1 MAGESYQ
8 EKTEPATPKRR
19 QEARK
24 KGQVAQSREIPSA
37 MVLLSGLGFFAFS
50 GSWMFVSYS
59 EFMGGVLQ
67 NIGSMS
73 FDSSSVY
80 PLLLEVFERLFM
92 VLMPLM
98 LAVLIAGVAANLLQI
113 GFLFTGE
120 PLVPNLNKL
129 DPVKGIKK
137 LFSLRSLVELVKA
150 LLKVLFVGGIAFLL
164 LRGELETIP
173 SLMQMGVGDILSFI
187 GRVAFKICFYT
198 CLVLIALSAL
208 DYAYQRWQH
217 ERELKMTKQEVK
229 DEFKQREGDPT
240 VKARIK
246 RVQREIAQRRMM
258 EMVPEADVVI
268 TNPTRLAIALKYEAE
283 GMVAPKVIAKGAGF
297 IAERI
302 KEIAGEKGI
311 PVVENRLLARTL
323 FKLVEIGDFIPEN
336 LYRAVAEILAY
347 VYRLKG
353 IKNTESGS

>member
-37 MVLLSGLGFFAFS
+37 VVLLSGLGFFAFS
-50 GSWMFVSYS
+50 GSWMFLNFS
-59 EFMGGVLQ
+59 EFMEGIFQ
-67 NIGSMS
+67 NIGSLN
-73 FDSSSVY
+73 FDNSSVY
-80 PLLLEVFERLFM
+80 PLLSEVLQQVFM
-92 VLMPLM
+92 ILMPLM
-98 LAVLIAGVAANLLQI
+98 LIVLIAGVAANLLQI

-120 PLVPNLNKL
+120 PLVPNLSKL
-129 DPVKGIKK
+129 DPIKGIKK

-164 LRGELETIP
+164 LKGELETIP
-173 SLMQMGVGDILSFI
+173 SLTQMGVGEILSFI

-229 DEFKQREGDPT
+229 DELKQREGDPA

-246 RVQREIAQRRMM
+246 RIQREMAQRRMM

-268 TNPTRLAIALKYEAE
+268 TNPSKLAIALKYKAE
-283 GMVAPKVIAKGAGF
+283 GMIAPKVIAKGAGL

-302 KEIAGEKGI
+302 KEIAREKGI
-311 PVVENRLLARTL
+311 PIIENRTLARTL

-353 IKNTESGS
+353 MKSTV

>member
-1 MAGESYQ
+1 MPQESYQ

-24 KGQVAQSREIPSA
+24 RGQVAQSREIPSA
-37 MVLLSGLGFFAFS
+37 LVLLSGLGFFAFS
-50 GSWMFVSYS
+50 GSWIFLNLS
-59 EFMGGVLQ
+59 ELMGGVFQ
-67 NIGSMS
+67 NIGSLN
-73 FDSSSVY
+73 FDGSSVY
-80 PLLLEVFERLFM
+80 PLLSELFQRVFM
-92 VLMPLM
+92 ILMPLM
-98 LAVLIAGVAANLLQI
+98 LVVLVAGIAANLLQI

-120 PLVPNLNKL
+120 PLVPKLSKL

-137 LFSLRSLVELVKA
+137 LFSLRSLVELVKS
-150 LLKVLFVGGIAFLL
+150 LFKVVFVGGIAFLL
-164 LRGELETIP
+164 LKGELETIP

-187 GRVAFKICFYT
+187 GKVAFKICFYT
-198 CLVLIALSAL
+198 CLVLIVLAAL

-229 DEFKQREGDPT
+229 DELKQREGDPT

-246 RVQREIAQRRMM
+246 RVQREMSQRRMM
-258 EMVPEADVVI
+258 EMVPEADVVV
-268 TNPTRLAIALKYEAE
+268 TNPHSLAIALKYKAE
-283 GMVAPKVIAKGAGF
+283 GMIAPKVIAKGAGF

-302 KEIAGEKGI
+302 KEIARERGI
-311 PVVENRLLARTL
+311 PIVENKPLARTL
-323 FKLVEIGDFIPEN
+323 YKLVEVGDFIPEN

-353 IKNTESGS
+353 MKSMVQGS